1 MKKLFLIAIPIFLI
15 MACEREK
22 SVEERYLYEGE
33 KIVDVETGDE
43 YIMEEPGQFTIVH
56 PDGTTE
62 KVDIDE
68 TPFFGTTLSDQYV
81 EDWKAG
87 MEERKEQLLEQRR
100 EQLRAERRAKYADM
114 SDEEVMARFKEVH
127 AQDGDMTLQREL
139 IFELIDRGSVSP
151 EEAPNLLEIDPELL
165 DLDMEADT
173 VN

>member
-1 MKKLFLIAIPIFLI
+1 MKKLFLIAISIGLI
-15 MACEREK
+15 MSCESGK

-33 KIVDVETGDE
+33 KIVDVDTGDE
-43 YIMEEPGQFTIVH
+43 YIMEEPGQFTIIH

-62 KVDIDE
+62 KVNIDE

-87 MEERKEQLLEQRR
+87 IEERKVNLLEQQR
-100 EQLRAERRAKYADM
+100 EQLQAERRAKYADM
-114 SDEEVMARFKEVH
+114 SDDEVMNRFKEVH

-139 IFELIDRGSVSP
+139 IFELIDRGTISH
-151 EEAPNLLEIDPELL
+151 EDAPNLLEIDPELL
-165 DLDMEADT
+165 NLDLEADT